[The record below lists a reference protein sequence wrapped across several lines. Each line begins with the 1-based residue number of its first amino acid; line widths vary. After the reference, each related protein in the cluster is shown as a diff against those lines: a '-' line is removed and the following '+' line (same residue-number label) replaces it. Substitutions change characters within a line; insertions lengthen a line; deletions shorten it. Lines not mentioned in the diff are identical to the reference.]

1 LSASARN
8 QPDAALPLVFA
19 LLLLTFP
26 TVGTLIA
33 SRRPENP
40 IGWIFCA
47 VGLVFGIGVFAE
59 SYTSYTLHVSPGPLP
74 GVQYAAWFSTWA
86 SFPIWFLA
94 ATMLYLLFPDGR
106 LPSLQVLW
114 RPLAW
119 TAVISGA
126 ISALGEALASDTTN
140 HASIANPLA
149 VGGAVGSFLEM
160 AAGFGTALLV
170 LSCVASMASPVVRLR
185 SGCAEISAWVDARS
199 RLGIRAPGI
208 ASTQSLRA
216 ASSPRPPTAGASPSA
231 RA

>member
-1 LSASARN
+1 M
-8 QPDAALPLVFA
+8 
-19 LLLLTFP
+19 TFP
-26 TVGTLIA
+26 TVGALIA

-47 VGLVFGIGVFAE
+47 VGLVFGIGIFAE
-59 SYTSYTLHVSPGPLP
+59 SYAGYSLHVSLGPLP

-106 LPSLQVLW
+106 LPSPRLLW

-126 ISALGEALASDTTN
+126 INALGEALASDTT
-140 HASIANPLA
+140 HHSSIANPLA
-149 VGGAVGSFLEM
+149 VGGPGGNFLEM
-160 AAGFGTALLV
+160 AAGFGSALLV

-185 SGCAEISAWVDARS
+185 RARG
-199 RLGIRAPGI
+199 RERQQLKWFVYA
-208 ASTQSLRA
+208 
-216 ASSPRPPTAGASPSA
+216 TALTVALS
-231 RA
+231 